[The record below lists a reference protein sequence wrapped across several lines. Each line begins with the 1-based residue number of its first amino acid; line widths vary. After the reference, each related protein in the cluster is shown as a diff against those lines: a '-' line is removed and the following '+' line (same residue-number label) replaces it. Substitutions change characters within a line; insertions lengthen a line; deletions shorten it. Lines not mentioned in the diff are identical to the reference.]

1 MTLAAMCAQLISSMG
16 NATHPAT
23 KSEDDRRLLQQ
34 AELSQNTRL
43 AVRYRLQL
51 KLFIQAAL
59 AMVLNKL
66 KRLPSSDEGQRKK
79 GG

>member
-16 NATHPAT
+16 SATHPAT
-23 KSEDDRRLLQQ
+23 KSEDDRCLLQQ
-34 AELSQNTRL
+34 TELSQNMRL

-66 KRLPSSDEGQRKK
+66 KRLPSDEGQRKK

>member
-34 AELSQNTRL
+34 ADLSQNAKL

-66 KRLPSSDEGQRKK
+66 KRLPTDEGQAKK